1 MGIYI
6 WLVAKNFDIVEVVQQ
21 ISGISMQI
29 IEQLFAQYSIESILL
44 LLIMLG
50 VSVKFI
56 GELCEYFYNKMK
68 KYFADEASQTKE
80 NESLSESI
88 RQIDSKV
95 TAVKD
100 SIEKQQEIIAM
111 LQEQSQLTVERM
123 QENERSYII
132 DKHHYFCY
140 EVGMIDDMNLQ
151 SLERRYVYYKAQG
164 GNSFIDG
171 LMREIRALPRT
182 RLIKQGGAADG
193 PATQGDDD

>member
-1 MGIYI
+1 
-6 WLVAKNFDIVEVVQQ
+6 
-21 ISGISMQI
+21 MQI

-68 KYFADEASQTKE
+68 KYFADESSQDKR

-100 SIEKQQEIIAM
+100 SIEKQQEIISM

-171 LMREIRALPRT
+171 LMNEIRALPRT
-182 RLIKQGGAADG
+182 RLTKQGGAANG
-193 PATQGDDD
+193 PATKGDDD

>member
-1 MGIYI
+1 
-6 WLVAKNFDIVEVVQQ
+6 
-21 ISGISMQI
+21 MQI

-68 KYFADEASQTKE
+68 KYFADEASQVKE

-182 RLIKQGGAADG
+182 RLIKQGGATDG
-193 PATQGDDD
+193 SAAQGDDD